1 MRWVVLL
8 LLLLNVALFGYFERG
23 GRRPAEMVAGHE
35 AIQPEKMR
43 ILSAA
48 ELAGM
53 PKKPEPE
60 PAIPQPVPE
69 PVSCYEWGSFPSES
83 VARARA
89 ILDGFSAQAELR
101 QTASQEAKRYWVYIP
116 PLPNAEKA
124 QAKSDEVQALGV
136 AESYVVQE
144 PKWRN
149 AISFGVFKDEALA
162 TRLLEDLRAKG
173 IKTAVKGLRNQE
185 GGQSSFFIR
194 NLADRMA
201 EEIGKL
207 QPDFPGSELRK
218 MTCP

>member
-8 LLLLNVALFGYFERG
+8 LLLLNVALFAYFERG
-23 GRRPAEMVAGHE
+23 GRRPAEVVAGHE
-35 AIQPEKMR
+35 AIQPERIR

-53 PKKPEPE
+53 PKKPEPPPPK
-60 PAIPQPVPE
+60 PAPE
-69 PVSCYEWGSFPSES
+69 PVSCYEWGSFSSES
-83 VARARA
+83 VVRARE
-89 ILDGFSAQAELR
+89 ILNGFAVQSELR
-101 QTASQEAKRYWVYIP
+101 QTASQEVKRYWVYIP
-116 PLPNAEKA
+116 PLPSVEKA
-124 QAKSDEVQALGV
+124 QAKNEEVRALGV

-149 AISFGVFKDEALA
+149 AISFGVFRDEALA

-173 IKTAVKGLRNQE
+173 IKTAVKGLRDQD